1 MCLAARYA
9 CGLIAMI
16 RCIPL
21 AAFSAAL
28 AFAIVVQAEEC
39 LTVKAGIAREIGRLK
54 SDGRE
59 KSYCVYAR
67 AGQTMKV
74 TVKPLAPDMVT
85 RGNVISP
92 LISERQPTMCI
103 RCRKGR
109 GLSMFEGER
118 DQHDLGHR
126 EERRPSR
133 EHQGIERA
141 VALCQD
147 IGRLQTRTL
156 PRPRV
161 GSGEHSQ
168 SGHRPTANTAI
179 PTNAINTRWLSTK
192 ASWRAEPGRLLLP

>member
-1 MCLAARYA
+1 MCLAARHA

-28 AFAIVVQAEEC
+28 GLANVVQAKEC

-54 SDGRE
+54 SDGGE

-92 LISERQPTMCI
+92 LSHQNDGGPGGVIFDQKLSEE
-103 RCRKGR
+103 GR
-109 GLSMFEGER
+109 YE
-118 DQHDLGHR
+118 
-126 EERRPSR
+126 
-133 EHQGIERA
+133 I
-141 VALCQD
+141 
-147 IGRLQTRTL
+147 
-156 PRPRV
+156 RV
-161 GSGEHSQ
+161 GQRYEKKSGEFE
-168 SGHRPTANTAI
+168 
-179 PTNAINTRWLSTK
+179 LSIELK
-192 ASWRAEPGRLLLP
+192 